1 MNHQDAPVPTRVRER
16 LTARYAVVDGHALR
30 DGVAAACEWLR
41 TNHETVNNLNVF
53 PVPDG
58 DTGTNMLLTMQSAWD
73 EISSRDDTSLSM
85 VAKGVAQGA
94 LLGARGNSGVILSQL
109 WRGFSRSIDGQDEA
123 DVQELVRA
131 LAEARDTAYKGVVR
145 PVEGTILTVSKDIA
159 RAAQEAVDAGVDS
172 TLGLLERI
180 VEAADQSVQRTP
192 DLLPVLK
199 DAGVVDSGG
208 MGLFFVLEGML
219 RSAYGLSLD
228 RPEQFVKPLQE
239 LDLESAQ
246 EELEQGQDW
255 EVVIDFR
262 PKGVLNTEDF
272 YRHLKDIG
280 TSIQV
285 GEGEGMYRMHIH
297 VPDTTQYAPIDYVSS
312 LGTVTKVMIENL
324 MDQVEPLSH
333 GTGLEIHVENAR
345 RGEVAVVAIS
355 PGPGIGRVF
364 GSLGAA
370 AIVEGGQTM
379 NPSTEEILTAIE
391 NLPSDKIIILPN
403 NPNIVLCASQ
413 AADMTVKEAKVVP
426 ARTVP
431 QGVAAMLRLDGQ
443 AGLEANAQAMSAA
456 LEDIVSGEL
465 TVATRD
471 ARIDGIEVS
480 QGQVIG
486 LIDGRLAVSGDNL
499 ETTLMNLL
507 ETAGAD
513 DSELLTLYSGR
524 DLTPQ
529 TANQHADAVRRRWPQ
544 LDVELVEG
552 GQPHYDFIL
561 SLE

>member
-1 MNHQDAPVPTRVRER
+1 MNHQDAPVSTKVRQR
-16 LTARYAVVDGHALR
+16 LTAKFAVVDGHALR

-73 EISSRDDTSLSM
+73 EISARDEGSLGM

-94 LLGARGNSGVILSQL
+94 LMGARGNSGVILSQL
-109 WRGFSRSIDGQDEA
+109 WRGFSRSIDGKDEI
-123 DVQELVRA
+123 DVEGLVRA

-159 RAAQEAVDAGVDS
+159 RAAQDAVEAGADS
-172 TLGLLERI
+172 TLGLLESI

-199 DAGVVDSGG
+199 EAGVVDSGG
-208 MGLFFVLEGML
+208 MGLFFILEGML
-219 RSAYGLSLD
+219 RSAYGLPLD
-228 RPEQFVKPLQE
+228 RPEQSVRPLHE
-239 LDLESAQ
+239 LNLESAQ
-246 EELEQGQDW
+246 EELEAGQDW

-262 PKGVLNTEDF
+262 PDGQLNTDNF
-272 YRHLKDIG
+272 YQHLKSMG

-285 GEGEGMYRMHIH
+285 GEGDGMYRMHIH

-312 LGTVTKVMIENL
+312 LGTITKVMIENL
-324 MDQVEPLSH
+324 MEMVEPQSK
-333 GTGLEIHVENAR
+333 TGGVEIHVENAQ
-345 RGEVAVVAIS
+345 RGDVAVVAIS

-370 AIVEGGQTM
+370 AVVEGGQTM

-391 NLPSDKIIILPN
+391 NLPSNDIIILPN

-413 AADMTVKEAKVVP
+413 AAEMTVKQAKVVP
-426 ARTVP
+426 TRTVP
-431 QGVAAMLRLDGQ
+431 QGVAAMLRLEGQ
-443 AGLEANAQAMSAA
+443 AGLQANEQAMTAA
-456 LEDIVSGEL
+456 MEDIVSGEL

-471 ARIDGIEVS
+471 ATIDGIEVA
-480 QGQVIG
+480 QGQIIG
-486 LIDGRLAVSGDNL
+486 LIDGRLTVSGDDL
-499 ETTLMNLL
+499 ETVLIDLL
-507 ETAGAD
+507 DAAGAD
-513 DSELLTLYSGR
+513 ESELLTLYSGR
-524 DLTPQ
+524 DLALP
-529 TANQHADAVRRRWPQ
+529 TANQYTDAVRRRWPQ

-552 GQPHYDFIL
+552 GQPHYHFIL